1 MLLEVKNISK
11 NYGNQEVLKNIS
23 FSLDIGEVV
32 GLLGVNGVGKSTM
45 MKIITGYVE
54 ATEGVVFV
62 NEEEVSIFKN
72 KTRRFIGYLP
82 ENNPLYV
89 EMYVREY
96 LSFHAEIHKVAK
108 KNIDEVIQQ
117 VGLQSE
123 QHKKI
128 KELSKGYRQRVG
140 LATALLHQPKLL
152 ILDEPTTGL
161 DPNQLLEIRGLIK
174 NLAKD
179 KAILLSTHIMQEV
192 EAVCDRVIVMHR
204 GEIAIDRTLQSLQ
217 NEKEQIIEVT
227 FDFLIEPQFFNQL
240 PNISKVVNVYDT
252 TWELCF
258 ETEEDMRTHIFDFAQ
273 EQGLKIKEMQ
283 LKNKNLET
291 LFEEIT
297 NKS

>member
-11 NYGNQEVLKNIS
+11 SYGTQEVLKDVS
-23 FSLDIGEVV
+23 FTLDRGEVV

-45 MKIITGYVE
+45 MKIITGYLE
-54 ATEGVVFV
+54 ATEGVVLV
-62 NEEEVSIFKN
+62 NEEQVTTFRKE
-72 KTRRFIGYLP
+72 TRQFIGYLP

-96 LSFHAEIHKVAK
+96 LGFHAEIHGISK
-108 KNIDEVIQQ
+108 KNIDEVIHQ

-140 LATALLHQPKLL
+140 LASALLHQPKIL

-161 DPNQLLEIRGLIK
+161 DPNQILEIRTLIK
-174 NLAKD
+174 SLAKD

-192 EAVCDRVIVMHR
+192 EAICDRVIIIHQ
-204 GEIAIDRTLQSLQ
+204 GKIALDKTLQSLQ

-227 FDFLIEPQFFNQL
+227 FDFLVEPQFLQRI
-240 PNISKVVNVYDT
+240 PNITKVVNSYDT
-252 TWELCF
+252 TWILHF
-258 ETEEDMRTHIFDFAQ
+258 ETTEDMRTHIFDFAQ

-291 LFEEIT
+291 LFKEIT
-297 NKS
+297 G

>member
-1 MLLEVKNISK
+1 MLLEVKHISK
-11 NYGNQEVLKNIS
+11 SYGTQEVLKDVN
-23 FSLDIGEVV
+23 FTLEKGEIV
-32 GLLGVNGVGKSTM
+32 GLLGVNGVGKSTI

-62 NEEEVSIFKN
+62 NEEKVTTSQKN
-72 KTRRFIGYLP
+72 TRKFIGYLP

-96 LSFHAEIHKVAK
+96 LGFHAEVHGISK
-108 KNIDEVIQQ
+108 KNIDDVIQQ
-117 VGLQSE
+117 VGLQPE

-140 LATALLHQPKLL
+140 LATTLLHQPKVL

-161 DPNQLLEIRGLIK
+161 DPNQLEEIRTLIK

-179 KAILLSTHIMQEV
+179 KTILLSTHIMQEV
-192 EAVCDRVIVMHR
+192 EAVCDRVIIMHK
-204 GEIAIDRTLQSLQ
+204 GKIALDKTLQSLQ

-227 FDFLIEPQFFNQL
+227 FDFLVESQFL
-240 PNISKVVNVYDT
+240 KKIPHITKVVNNYDT
-252 TWELCF
+252 TWLLHF
-258 ETEEDMRTHIFDFAQ
+258 NTSEDMRTHIFDFAQ

-291 LFEEIT
+291 LFKEIT
-297 NKS
+297 KQ

>member
-11 NYGNQEVLKNIS
+11 NYGNQEVLKDIS
-23 FSLDIGEVV
+23 FSLNTGEIV
-32 GLLGVNGVGKSTM
+32 GLLGVNGVGKSTIM
-45 MKIITGYVE
+45 RIITGYIE
-54 ATEGVVFV
+54 ATEGTVFV
-62 NEEEVSIFKN
+62 NEEKVSIFQN
-72 KTRRFIGYLP
+72 KTRRWIGYLP
-82 ENNPLYV
+82 ENNPLYT

-96 LSFHAEIHKVAK
+96 LSFHAEIHKVSK
-108 KNIDEVIQQ
+108 KNIEEVIHQ

-140 LATALLHQPKLL
+140 LAGALLHQPKLL

-161 DPNQLLEIRGLIK
+161 DPNQLVEIRSLIK
-174 NLAKD
+174 SLAKD

-192 EAVCDRVIVMHR
+192 EAICNRVIVMHK
-204 GEIAIDRTLQSLQ
+204 GQIAMDRTLQSLQ
-217 NEKEQIIEVT
+217 NKNEQIIEVT
-227 FDFLIEPQFFNQL
+227 FDLLIEPQFL
-240 PNISKVVNVYDT
+240 RKIPNISKIVNSYDA
-252 TWELCF
+252 TWELHF

-291 LFEEIT
+291 LFKEIT